1 MARSLEYHDKRIAQ
15 SYLTGLEKH
24 TMTMNSP
31 WCWIATG
38 RQQTFNLTWTDPKSC
53 SSKVP
58 PNIIQPYTK
67 SKKTLS
73 SSRPVQHAKWPTSW
87 WHFILLVVGEYRSLD
102 RLLRI
107 LLQLGIIKPLYRTT
121 KHPVKQSLLRNFI
134 LPASSITKKHH
145 LPMWSQVKLYNF
157 ESSSP
162 SRN

>member
-1 MARSLEYHDKRIAQ
+1 MRYPHWLHL
-15 SYLTGLEKH
+15 LTCYMVHGTFTWVPWQENCSDLPNRLRKN

-38 RQQTFNLTWTDPKSC
+38 RQQTINLTRTDPKSC
-53 SSKVP
+53 SSEVP

-67 SKKTLS
+67 SKKTRS

-87 WHFILLVVGEYRSLD
+87 WHSILLVVGEYRSLD

-121 KHPVKQSLLRNFI
+121 KHAVKQSLLRNFI
-134 LPASSITKKHH
+134 LPASLITK
-145 LPMWSQVKLYNF
+145 
-157 ESSSP
+157 
-162 SRN
+162 